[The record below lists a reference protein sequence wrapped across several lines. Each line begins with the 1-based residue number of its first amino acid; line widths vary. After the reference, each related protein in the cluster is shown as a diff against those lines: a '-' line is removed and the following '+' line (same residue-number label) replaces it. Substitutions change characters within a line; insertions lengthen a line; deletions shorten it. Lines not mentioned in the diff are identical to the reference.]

1 MTLTGVIPRVSRDAW
16 AYQTIQ
22 DRCSTTEPERQGP
35 PQLACA
41 KPERQGPPQLACAK
55 PERQGAS
62 PARLRETREAKASGG
77 GRTHDLPLTSNR
89 TGLLVEGG
97 RDIHF
102 ATEAVGWSPAYPKVE
117 GVFQF

>member
-1 MTLTGVIPRVSRDAW
+1 MPGLTRQYKTDAL
-16 AYQTIQ
+16 
-22 DRCSTTEPERQGP
+22 TTE
-35 PQLACA
+35 
-41 KPERQGPPQLACAK
+41 

-62 PARLRETREAKASGG
+62 PARLRGAREAKASGG

>member
-41 KPERQGPPQLACAK
+41 E

-62 PARLRETREAKASGG
+62 PAHLREAREAKASGG

-102 ATEAVGWSPAYPKVE
+102 ATEAVGWSPA
-117 GVFQF
+117 